1 MVARRKTIAF
11 YGLQFTPDTSGQL
24 VPGPPHIFLIDVER
38 RVQKPLLADTG
49 QPVRGR
55 FPSWS
60 PDGRT
65 IAFDTGGPG
74 SNIAVINLD
83 GTAPKQLTH
92 EATVR
97 STRPDWSPDG
107 RKIVFA
113 RGLNGN
119 EQIYVMNADG
129 SDLVR
134 LTGENSAGNA
144 NAPDWSPDG
153 QRIVFQSNRASTVG
167 APNEEIYVM
176 KADGSEQRRLTNHP
190 GPDVDPDWS
199 PDGRMIAFERAS
211 EPSKIDQ
218 VFVMSA
224 DGGQPAPL
232 TTLPSANGHPGWD
245 RGTAMRYLPAAV
257 LDPIPWTV

>member
-1 MVARRKTIAF
+1 M
-11 YGLQFTPDTSGQL
+11 
-24 VPGPPHIFLIDVER
+24 
-38 RVQKPLLADTG
+38 
-49 QPVRGR
+49 
-55 FPSWS
+55 
-60 PDGRT
+60 
-65 IAFDTGGPG
+65 
-74 SNIAVINLD
+74 
-83 GTAPKQLTH
+83 
-92 EATVR
+92 
-97 STRPDWSPDG
+97 
-107 RKIVFA
+107 
-113 RGLNGN
+113 
-119 EQIYVMNADG
+119 
-129 SDLVR
+129 
-134 LTGENSAGNA
+134 
-144 NAPDWSPDG
+144 
-153 QRIVFQSNRASTVG
+153 FQSNRASTVG

-257 LDPIPWTV
+257 CNGPNVGCLHRPSHRTPGDAASTRIHLPQVPTKPHLFWTRRNQREALLEFHYGVVSSRVGDVLDFEGQLGIRQRGAVPVHSRQRGAVAVSEVKRKYAQFHASVRVEGVERSVIKRCPFGLHI